1 MRPGGH
7 VALRRPKTGTC
18 SIAPNA
24 EQANRREN
32 AGVFPRARR
41 HERLWRALVSL
52 PAALVVLALGAGAA
66 LGHNDHPPVP
76 TFPSVLLA
84 WTLDPLPIIGVGLA
98 AAAYLWAERRVA
110 ERHPAHPVPRHRRW
124 LFMGGLAAILLAL
137 VSAVDTYEAVLFSV
151 HMVQHLLL
159 EMVAA
164 PLIVLS
170 APITLALRAA
180 GPRSRRAILAV
191 LHSPPARWLT
201 FPLVTWFLF
210 AGVNWGW
217 HFSSLYNFA
226 LENDLV
232 HYIEHASFLVAALLF
247 WWPAIGPD
255 PQPWRMPHPVRLMY
269 LFLAMPQNSF
279 LGVALLSTERVLY
292 LHYVTT
298 IRTWGPTPLDD
309 QHLGGT
315 LMWVF
320 GDMVFLAAMLG
331 VVWAWMRF
339 EDARTARLDARL
351 DRVSRSRDG

>member
-1 MRPGGH
+1 M
-7 VALRRPKTGTC
+7 
-18 SIAPNA
+18 
-24 EQANRREN
+24 
-32 AGVFPRARR
+32 
-41 HERLWRALVSL
+41 
-52 PAALVVLALGAGAA
+52 
-66 LGHNDHPPVP
+66 
-76 TFPSVLLA
+76 
-84 WTLDPLPIIGVGLA
+84 
-98 AAAYLWAERRVA
+98 
-110 ERHPAHPVPRHRRW
+110 
-124 LFMGGLAAILLAL
+124 
-137 VSAVDTYEAVLFSV
+137 
-151 HMVQHLLL
+151 
-159 EMVAA
+159 
-164 PLIVLS
+164 
-170 APITLALRAA
+170 
-180 GPRSRRAILAV
+180 
-191 LHSPPARWLT
+191 
-201 FPLVTWFLF
+201 TWFLF

>member
-1 MRPGGH
+1 MFRPAARH
-7 VALRRPKTGTC
+7 HPVRRVVISLPFAVAL
-18 SIAPNA
+18 
-24 EQANRREN
+24 
-32 AGVFPRARR
+32 
-41 HERLWRALVSL
+41 
-52 PAALVVLALGAGAA
+52 LALATSVA
-66 LGHNDHPPVP
+66 LGHNDRPPVP
-76 TFPSVLLA
+76 AFPSLLLA
-84 WTLDPLPIIGVGLA
+84 WTLDPVPIVGVCIA

-110 ERHPAHPVPRHRRW
+110 RGHPASPAPRHRRW

-137 VSAVDTYEAVLFSV
+137 VSPVDTYENVLFSV
-151 HMVQHLLL
+151 HMVQHMLL

-170 APITLALRAA
+170 APITLMLRAS
-180 GPRSRRAILAV
+180 GPSARRAILAV
-191 LHSPPARWLT
+191 LHSQPARWLT

-217 HFSSLYNFA
+217 HFSGLYNLA

-232 HYIEHASFLVAALLF
+232 HYLEHASFLAAALLF

-255 PQPWRMPHPVRLMY
+255 PQPWRMPHAVRLMY

-279 LGVALLSTERVLY
+279 LGVALLSTQRVLY
-292 LHYVTT
+292 LHYVTVV
-298 IRTWGPTPLDD
+298 RAWGPTPLDD

-315 LMWVF
+315 VMWVF

-339 EDARTARLDARL
+339 EDARTVRLDARL
-351 DRVSRSRDG
+351 DREERERRELSRSRDG